1 MMTDLI
7 AAQGKGKRDI
17 VVTAKA
23 TSIEKWR
30 KQVIA
35 GQPETGREYAF
46 ISDEGSYIPGG
57 EGTAPSPLTYFV
69 SGIALCL
76 ISHITQVANKKKLI
90 VRNERAEVTAHFH
103 EEGSVLRGDAE
114 GFCDR
119 FEINISLDS
128 DEDIHEIKQLIRLS
142 HKLCFAEK
150 AVAGSVPIHLSQT
163 LNGKPLNLD

>member
-1 MMTDLI
+1 MTDLVVKKTN
-7 AAQGKGKRDI
+7 GVRDI

-23 TSIEKWR
+23 TTIEKWR
-30 KQVIA
+30 KQVVA
-35 GQPETGREYAF
+35 GQPETGTAFAF

-69 SGIALCL
+69 SGIAMCL
-76 ISHITQVANKKKLI
+76 ISHITQVALKKKLK
-90 VRNERAEVTAHFH
+90 VANEKVEVTAHFH

-119 FEINISLDS
+119 FEISITLDS
-128 DEDIHEIKQLIRLS
+128 EDDIAQVKELIRLT

-150 AVAGSVPIHLSQT
+150 AVIGTVPVNVTQAI
-163 LNGKPLNLD
+163 NGLPVEI